1 MTSNHLRRFLLL
13 AALGTLTPPPRHV
26 GAQATAARPTAES
39 TALPSLPA
47 RLTDEEFW
55 AFTLAM
61 SEPEGSFASEN
72 LLSNER
78 GYQVVIPGL
87 LSAPRTGK
95 VYLGVGPEQNFT
107 YIAALHPSMVVIIDI
122 RRGNLLGHLLYKAL
136 FELSADRAEFVSR
149 LFSKPRPSGLDTG
162 STAHA
167 ITDAYYM
174 IFGDSA
180 LYAKNKRD
188 VIDVLT
194 KTHGYALSESDIERM
209 TWIYDQF
216 YFNGLDLTYTSTR
229 GGGGFRGGGGGGM
242 PSYKEI
248 VTRDD
253 GTGLNRGFLGNEA
266 NWRFIKEL
274 HGKNLIV
281 PVVGNFGGDKAIR
294 SVGTWLK
301 ARGGTVGAFYAS
313 NVEQYLFQD
322 GIAGNYYANV
332 AELPIDSTSVIIRS
346 QSGGRGGGFGG
357 GGFGGRGGLAV
368 NRICSIPELLA
379 ANRGGRIGGYGDIF
393 SYCEP

>member
-1 MTSNHLRRFLLL
+1 MTKVFLRRAVLYGALAFAPVVLAPRSLQGQT
-13 AALGTLTPPPRHV
+13 AALQAT
-26 GAQATAARPTAES
+26 GAQA
-39 TALPSLPA
+39 LPA
-47 RLTDEEFW
+47 RLTDQEFW

-87 LSAPRTGK
+87 LSAPRNGK
-95 VYLGVGPEQNFT
+95 VYLGVGPEQNLT

-149 LFSKPRPSGLDTG
+149 LFSKPRPAGLDTG
-162 STAHA
+162 STANA
-167 ITDAYYM
+167 ITDAFYM

-180 LYAKNKRD
+180 VYSRNRRD
-188 VIDVLT
+188 VIDLLT

-216 YFNGLDLTYTSTR
+216 YFNGLDLTYISTR
-229 GGGGFRGGGGGGM
+229 GGGGSRGGGGM

-274 HGKNLIV
+274 HAKNLIV

-294 SVGTWLK
+294 SVGAWLK
-301 ARGGTVGAFYAS
+301 ARGATVGAFYAS

-322 GIAGNYYANV
+322 GIAGTYYANV

-346 QSGGRGGGFGG
+346 QSGGRGGGYGG

-379 ANRGGRIGGYGDIF
+379 ANRGGRIGGYSDIF
-393 SYCEP
+393 TYCEP

>member
-1 MTSNHLRRFLLL
+1 MINADLCRWIRGATL
-13 AALGTLTPPPRHV
+13 AFVLSTPCLSH
-26 GAQATAARPTAES
+26 AQASSTGSGVAATA
-39 TALPSLPA
+39 PSLPT
-47 RLTDEEFW
+47 RLTDQEFW
-55 AFTLAM
+55 AYTLAM
-61 SEPEGSFASEN
+61 SEPEGSFTSEN

-107 YIAALHPSMVVIIDI
+107 YIAALRPSMVVIIDI

-149 LFSKPRPSGLDTG
+149 LFSKPRPLGLDTA
-162 STAHA
+162 SSADS
-167 ITDAYYM
+167 IMSAYYM
-174 IFGDSA
+174 VYGDSV
-180 LYAKNKRD
+180 LYAKNRRE
-188 VIDVLT
+188 VTALLT
-194 KTHGYALSESDIERM
+194 RQHGYALSQSDLERM

-229 GGGGFRGGGGGGM
+229 GGGFRGGGGGGM
-242 PSYKEI
+242 PSYREI

-253 GTGLNRGFLGNEA
+253 GTGLNRGFLANEI
-266 NWRFIKEL
+266 NWRAIKDL
-274 HGKNLIV
+274 HAKNLIV

-294 SVGTWLK
+294 SVGAWLK
-301 ARGGTVGAFYAS
+301 AHGATVGAFYAS

-346 QSGGRGGGFGG
+346 QPSGRGGFGG
-357 GGFGGRGGLAV
+357 GGGRGGTLSV
-368 NRICSIPELLA
+368 NRICSISTLLA
-379 ANRGGRIGGYGDIF
+379 ANSSGRINGYGDIF
-393 SYCEP
+393 GFCEP